1 MNQCKIQ
8 MQQRQKQMKTNEDKK
23 MNIDLRHLIS
33 ECEYLGIENKSKRIY
48 CMTKKELEEK
58 QQQNLII
65 EKDNKMYYRWF
76 KDEYWLVHVIK
87 PKKGS
92 KSI

>member
-1 MNQCKIQ
+1 
-8 MQQRQKQMKTNEDKK
+8 MKSNEVTK
-23 MNIDLRHLIS
+23 MDIDLRPLIS
-33 ECEYLGIENKSKRIY
+33 ECEYLRLENKSRRIY
-48 CMTKKELEEK
+48 CMTQKELDDK
-58 QQQNLII
+58 QQQKLII